1 MLSDDANGA
10 SQERKPTALG
20 RGDVEVV
27 ARERGLASP
36 ASVARGDPCAPVW
49 GSGGLSPPSDGEG
62 SHHPVPTGHRFC
74 CQDALRLRLSVR
86 IPSGQTSNSAMNRAT
101 VARRAVVAVLP

>member
-1 MLSDDANGA
+1 MSGDLPAPPRSLVATRAPPCGGA
-10 SQERKPTALG
+10 EGFR
-20 RGDVEVV
+20 
-27 ARERGLASP
+27 
-36 ASVARGDPCAPVW
+36 
-49 GSGGLSPPSDGEG
+49 PPSDGEG